1 MHIDSIAFVG
11 DSMKLIKNWTHDHHI
26 ICECGSKQNKIIE
39 LENYE
44 WEGYEKYHRLDI
56 SFLCLKCNR
65 QFELEYYEQS
75 DTGLQCCNWWGG
87 YLQAGEDNELYYY
100 KGYNFEFNRI
110 NILICSDDAYVISIN
125 DNHKNNLVT
134 YDVYKYPQ
142 KEVAILKPY
151 FAVNHITNK
160 DMKFFFLRRGIQSTE
175 KRAGD

>member
-1 MHIDSIAFVG
+1 MHLDPIAVIG
-11 DSMKLIKNWTHDHHI
+11 DSMNLKNNWTHDHHI

-39 LENYE
+39 LNNYE
-44 WEGYEKYHRLDI
+44 LEGYEKYYRLDI

-65 QFELEYYEQS
+65 QFELKYHEQS
-75 DTGLQCCNWWGG
+75 DTGLQCCNWWEG
-87 YLQAGEDNELYYY
+87 YLDIGENMYLY

-142 KEVAILKPY
+142 KEVAILRPY

-160 DMKFFFLRRGIQSTE
+160 DMKFFFLRRGIKSTE
-175 KRAGD
+175 RRGGD